1 MREIPLP
8 PKANLTTSEAH
19 EYVGN
24 RPLFD
29 HLIANYELKPIWQG
43 KSHKTILFRVTAIDT
58 ALAALEI
65 NGGFDVEKPERTIIS
80 HSPAFTC
87 SRTGA

>member
-8 PKANLTTSEAH
+8 PKANLTTSEGH

-29 HLIANYELKPIWQG
+29 HLVANYGLKPIWQG
-43 KSHKTILFRVTAIDT
+43 KGHKTILFRVTAIDT

-65 NGGFDVEKPERTIIS
+65 NGGFDVEKPERRVTVNGIS
-80 HSPAFTC
+80 YLLDS
-87 SRTGA
+87 

>member
-29 HLIANYELKPIWQG
+29 HLIEHYGLKPIWQG
-43 KSHKTILFRVTAIDT
+43 KGHKTILYRVTTIDT

-65 NGGFDVEKPERTIIS
+65 NGGFDFEKPT
-80 HSPAFTC
+80 PTAP
-87 SRTGA
+87 